1 MLCMNNSSSVTTY
14 SLAELCVMADLQL
27 RTVRY
32 YIQIGLVDRPQGS
45 TRAAAYGTKHLEQLL
60 LIKKWTTAGVSLD
73 RIRELL
79 QGADAP
85 VPPRPVRSG
94 QIEVKSHI
102 QIMDGLEVV
111 IDPSRAG
118 LTTDE
123 VRDFVKGVMAAY
135 ESVMERKAQSEK
147 DSASSTDQKS

>member
-1 MLCMNNSSSVTTY
+1 MNEHQPIKSY

-45 TRAAAYGTKHLEQLL
+45 TRAAAYGPRHLEQLL
-60 LIKKWTTAGVSLD
+60 LIKKWTTAGVSLE

-102 QIMDGLEVV
+102 QLADGLEVV
-111 IDPSRAG
+111 IDPSRSG
-118 LTTDE
+118 LSTDE
-123 VRDFVKGVMAAY
+123 LRDFVKGVMTAY
-135 ESVMERKAQSEK
+135 ESVMKKTESQK

>member
-1 MLCMNNSSSVTTY
+1 MNYPDTLKSY
-14 SLAELCVMADLQL
+14 SLAELCVMAGLQI

-32 YIQIGLVDRPQGS
+32 YIQVGLVDRPTGS
-45 TRAAAYGTKHLEQLL
+45 TRAAAYGAKHLEQLL
-60 LIKKWTTAGVSLD
+60 LIKKWTNAGVSLE

-79 QGADAP
+79 HGAISP

-94 QIEVKSHI
+94 QIEVKSHV
-102 QIMDGLEVV
+102 QVADGLEVV

-123 VRDFVKGVMAAY
+123 VREFVKGVMAAY
-135 ESVMERKAQSEK
+135 EKVVEQKKSSES
-147 DSASSTDQKS
+147 DSDSSSDQNP

>member
-1 MLCMNNSSSVTTY
+1 MNDHVLTQSY

-32 YIQIGLVDRPQGS
+32 YIQIGLVDRPEGS
-45 TRAAAYGTKHLEQLL
+45 TRAAAYGSKHLEQLL

-73 RIRELL
+73 RIKELL

-85 VPPRPVRSG
+85 IPPRPVRSG

-102 QIMDGLEVV
+102 QLTDGLEVV

-118 LTTDE
+118 LNTDE

-135 ESVMERKAQSEK
+135 ESVMKKTESQK
-147 DSASSTDQKS
+147 DSVSSKDQKA

>member
-1 MLCMNNSSSVTTY
+1 MNEQLPIKSY

-45 TRAAAYGTKHLEQLL
+45 TRAAAYGEQHLEQLL
-60 LIKKWTTAGVSLD
+60 LIKKWTTAGVSLN

-94 QIEVKSHI
+94 QIEVRSHI
-102 QIMDGLEVV
+102 LITDGLEVV

-135 ESVMERKAQSEK
+135 ESVMEKKAKSLN

>member
-1 MLCMNNSSSVTTY
+1 
-14 SLAELCVMADLQL
+14 MADLQL

-45 TRAAAYGTKHLEQLL
+45 TRAAAYGAKHLEQLL
-60 LIKKWTTAGVSLD
+60 LIKKWTTAGVSLN

-85 VPPRPVRSG
+85 VPPRPVCSG
-94 QIEVKSHI
+94 QIEVRSHI
-102 QIMDGLEVV
+102 LITDGLEVV
-111 IDPSRAG
+111 IDPSRAE

-123 VRDFVKGVMAAY
+123 VREFVKGVMATY
-135 ESVMERKAQSEK
+135 QSLME
-147 DSASSTDQKS
+147 